1 MCRGNNAVAIPL
13 NKKGGHFI
21 VPLIFIPMV
30 ASYTEYQRLL
40 LPIARNLLRNEEDAK
55 DLVQETLLKWISLG
69 KNNVDNIRG
78 YLVRT
83 LVNKCLNFLRDH
95 KREEKQNDLPLELL
109 TEGPSASLDLG
120 QELSLSFLVML
131 EKLSSMERA
140 VFLLKEVF
148 EYSHK
153 EIADLLGITEEN
165 SRQIFSR
172 AKRHLKEDKQR
183 FPADPR
189 HQIELYHRFV
199 RVCRGG
205 NVQELI
211 DILREDIELETLS
224 PAASLVGKAAV
235 AGYLFDITARDF
247 AWSVRILRGE
257 PALVLLSPA
266 LCWVFRLRFLD
277 GRVSRIEVLPVRQ
290 PVPGHVPV
298 FA

>member
-1 MCRGNNAVAIPL
+1 MSGGCAVAIPL
-13 NKKGGHFI
+13 NKVQGHGI
-21 VPLIFIPMV
+21 APLNFFLMA

-55 DLVQETLLKWISLG
+55 DLVQETLLKWVSLG
-69 KNNVDNIRG
+69 KSNVGNIKG

-83 LVNKCLNFLRDH
+83 LVNKCLNFLRDR
-95 KREEKQNDLPLELL
+95 KREEKQADLSLDLL
-109 TEGPSASLDLG
+109 SEGPAASLDLG

-153 EIADLLGITEEN
+153 EIAGLLGISEEN

-172 AKRHLKEDKQR
+172 AKRHLKEGKQR

-189 HQIELYHRFV
+189 HQIELYHRFI

-211 DILREDIELETLS
+211 EILREDIELETLS

-235 AGYLFDITARDF
+235 AGYLHDVTAQDF

-266 LCWVFRLRFLD
+266 LSWVFRLRFLD

-290 PVPGHVPV
+290 TTPQQQPV